1 MKLFSKLCAFLF
13 IFCFFVGNVFA
24 SEFAVGEVIQVHED
38 GFEVELLGEK
48 IKIENNEN
56 FLATP
61 AQKASEGEKMVVG
74 KFEMGEGKV
83 WQIYDKY
90 RNPRLLILFFFFVA
104 FVFLVARWQ
113 GLSALSGLAISIAII
128 FFAIIPSIASGLNP
142 ILVALVGGFVIAG
155 VTIFIAHGFS
165 RNSFLAFLST
175 IFTLLVATL
184 FAFFA
189 ISLAKI
195 FGTGGEE
202 SFYFLSGEFAFIDL
216 RGLLFAGILLGT
228 LGVLDDITV
237 AQITSISEIQSAD
250 PKLSSHE
257 LFKRGMKIGREHIAS
272 MINTLALA
280 YAGVSLPLILL
291 LFLDSSKPLWV
302 ILNSEFVAEEI
313 VRVVVGS
320 SALIL
325 AAPIA
330 TFLGAYFLQKR
341 SKFF

>member
-1 MKLFSKLCAFLF
+1 MKLFSKFCAFLF
-13 IFCFFVGNVFA
+13 VFCLFAGSVFA
-24 SEFAVGEVIQVHED
+24 SEFAVGEVLRVHGGD
-38 GFEVELLGEK
+38 FEVELLGEK

-56 FLATP
+56 FLTTFS
-61 AQKASEGEKMVVG
+61 QEASEGEKMVVG

-90 RNPRLLILFFFFVA
+90 RNPHLLILFFFLMVL
-104 FVFLVARWQ
+104 VFLVAKWR
-113 GLSALSGLAISIAII
+113 GLSALLGLAISIAII
-128 FFAIIPSIASGLNP
+128 LFGIIPSIASGLNP
-142 ILVALVGGFVIAG
+142 LLVVLVGGFVIAG

-184 FAFFA
+184 FACFA
-189 ISLAKI
+189 INFTKI

-216 RGLLFAGILLGT
+216 RGLLLAGILLGT

-237 AQITSISEIQSAD
+237 AQVTSISEIQKAN
-250 PKLSSHE
+250 PKFSSRE
-257 LFKRGMKIGREHIAS
+257 LFKRGMRIGREHIAS

-280 YAGVSLPLILL
+280 YAGVSLPLLLL
-291 LFLDSSKPLWV
+291 LFLDSAKPLWV

-313 VRVVVGS
+313 VRVIVGS

-330 TFLGAYFLQKR
+330 SFLGAYFLRKR
-341 SKFF
+341 

>member
-13 IFCFFVGNVFA
+13 IFCFFAGSVFA
-24 SEFAVGEVIQVHED
+24 NEFAVGEVIQVHED
-38 GFEVELLGEK
+38 GFEVELLGKK
-48 IKIENNEN
+48 IKIENHES
-56 FLATP
+56 FLTTLS
-61 AQKASEGEKMVVG
+61 QEASEGEKMVLG
-74 KFEMGEGKV
+74 KFEMGDGKV

-90 RNPRLLILFFFFVA
+90 RSPRLLVLALLFFTLIFIVGGK
-104 FVFLVARWQ
+104 R
-113 GLSALSGLAISIAII
+113 GLSSLLGLAISIAII
-128 FFAIIPSIASGLNP
+128 LFGIIPSIASGLNLL
-142 ILVALVGGFVIAG
+142 LVALVGGFAIAG

-175 IFTLLVATL
+175 IFTLLVAAL
-184 FAFFA
+184 FADFA
-189 ISLAKI
+189 ISFTKV

-202 SFYFLSGEFAFIDL
+202 SFYFLGGEFAFIDL

-237 AQITSISEIQSAD
+237 AQIASISEIQKAN

-257 LFKRGMKIGREHIAS
+257 LFKRGMRIGKEHIAS

-330 TFLGAYFLQKR
+330 SFLGAYFLRKR
-341 SKFF
+341 